1 MDLASFS
8 EEGFRPKDWVN
19 AACHSKPPDEPI
31 DKYLSE
37 VEMKLQL
44 LAENIA
50 AQLEEQSG
58 SAILRVPRAIR
69 EIDRV
74 RDDAL
79 SLRGTVGGILQKLE
93 QVEGVSAT
101 SVAALSKV
109 DAVKQRMEAA
119 KDTLQ
124 VIADQENLYILAMPV
139 PKLPESCLAPKSLLI

>member
-1 MDLASFS
+1 MLMDLASFS
-8 EEGFRPKDWVN
+8 EEGFSPKDWVN
-19 AACHSKPPDEPI
+19 AACSSKPADEPV

-50 AQLEEQSG
+50 AQLEEQSS
-58 SAILRVPRAIR
+58 SAILRVPRAAR

-79 SLRGTVGGILQKLE
+79 SLRGTVGGILQRLE

-101 SVAALSKV
+101 SVAALSRV

-124 VIADQENLYILAMPV
+124 VSVDSIFNTVELVTLTFNPM
-139 PKLPESCLAPKSLLI
+139 